1 MRSNGHYSETVPSR
15 LFSVDRTNL
24 GSGRGHTAGLLTLSC
39 CAKMVAW
46 VWQRARVEGGGVKLI
61 MTHGYMLSDTG
72 SNVYVQNLCRA
83 LVREGHNVHLLCQE
97 PEPLSYDFVDEFV
110 MVDADRIDKQDEQE
124 TPYSGRCVVYRPQI
138 SGLLPVY
145 VYDEYPTWRVKS
157 FLDLTDEEL
166 KNYLGKNIDAVRT
179 VLEASGAESV
189 VTNHAVPGP
198 LIARRALEGTDIPY
212 TSIVHGSALQYVA
225 RKSERYMRL
234 TREGLERAKTIV
246 ALSSDSA
253 GTIAEDFPDLAT
265 KTSVL
270 PGGVDTALFRS
281 DALDLRVLTR
291 LNGGPGRGPDERE
304 ALNEALEASA
314 NVVDLLGG
322 IRKVAGSYDARSHD
336 RDAGERL
343 EGYLAADSPLVV
355 YVGKLIHSKGVH
367 SLLSAFA
374 RVRQKTGARLLIVG
388 FGTFREGLEALTHAL
403 STGDEKTV
411 ERLAE
416 LGKLL
421 EGGPA
426 GPLEHFEVSK
436 ELLNDAVGMED
447 GVEFIGPLRHEELA
461 KLLPRAEV
469 GVVSSIF
476 PETFGLV
483 AAEFAASGVV
493 PFVADHSG
501 LREAGEIVGKGL
513 PFDLHVNMD
522 GFEENLARALIDYL
536 TLPVLER
543 RSCSSTVR
551 HNCVEHLSWDTLA
564 EQLVTITGK
573 SG

>member
-1 MRSNGHYSETVPSR
+1 M
-15 LFSVDRTNL
+15 
-24 GSGRGHTAGLLTLSC
+24 
-39 CAKMVAW
+39 
-46 VWQRARVEGGGVKLI
+46 KLI

-83 LVREGHNVHLLCQE
+83 LVRKGNEVYLLCQE
-97 PEPLSYDFVDEFV
+97 PAPLSYDFVDEFGV
-110 MVDADRIDKQDEQE
+110 VDGDRIDELGEKE
-124 TPYSGRCVVYRPQI
+124 TPYPGRCALYRPQI
-138 SGLLPVY
+138 GGLLPVY
-145 VYDEYPTWRVKS
+145 VYDEYPGWRVKT

-166 KNYLGKNIDAVRT
+166 ENYLRTNAEAVRA
-179 VLEASGAESV
+179 VLEAVGAESI

-198 LIARRALEGTDIPY
+198 LIAHRAVEGTNVPY

-225 RKSERYMRL
+225 RKSEKYMRL
-234 TREGLERAKTIV
+234 TREGLEGAKNIV

-253 GTIAEDFPDLAT
+253 GTVAEDLPNLAP
-265 KTSVL
+265 KISAL
-270 PGGVDTALFRS
+270 PGGVDTALFRPE
-281 DALDLRVLTR
+281 AMDLRFLDR
-291 LNGGPGRGPDERE
+291 LNGGSGRGPDQRS
-304 ALNEALEASA
+304 ALNKVLETSA
-314 NVVDLLGG
+314 NVDQLLGG

-343 EGYLAADSPLVV
+343 EGFLTADSPLVV

-367 SLLSAFA
+367 SLLSAFT
-374 RVRQKTGARLLIVG
+374 RIRRETDARLLVVG

-403 STGDEKTV
+403 STGDERTT

-426 GPLEHFEVSK
+426 GPLEHFEISK
-436 ELLNDAVGMED
+436 RLLNDAVGIED

-469 GVVSSIF
+469 GIVPSIF

-501 LREAGEIVGKGL
+501 LREAGEIVGRGL
-513 PFDLHVNMD
+513 PFDVHVD
-522 GFEENLARALIDYL
+522 VSGFEKNLAHALANYL
-536 TLPVLER
+536 SLPESGR
-543 RSCSSTVR
+543 RRCSRTVR
-551 HNCVEHLSWDTLA
+551 HNSVEYLSWDTLA
-564 EQLVTITGK
+564 EQLLTLTGR